1 MRTSDSYR
9 EIMHSPYSEHLIGFI
24 EQRKALGFKYEN
36 QIWMLLHF
44 DDFVSRYPCIDGNEL
59 QENLVVKWV
68 RIQ

>member
-44 DDFVSRYPCIDGNEL
+44 DDFVSAIHVLMGMSCKKI
-59 QENLVVKWV
+59 
-68 RIQ
+68 

>member
-44 DDFVSRYPCIDGNEL
+44 DDFCLSLSMY
-59 QENLVVKWV
+59 
-68 RIQ
+68 